1 MKNILVRADS
11 SSKIGIGHIMRDLV
25 LVKQYSKANIIFA
38 CQDLEGNINSK
49 IVEAGYKIK
58 ILKSNSLKEL
68 DNLLKNL
75 KIDFLIIDHYEIN
88 YDFEKQLKIQNPKLK
103 MLSFD
108 DTYEKHYCDILLN
121 HNIYADEKKYK
132 NKVPE
137 NCKLKCGIKYT
148 LIRDEFISEKKR
160 QSKIQNSKFK
170 ILIAFGGSD
179 FDNLSL
185 KVLKVLK
192 EKKDIKIYV
201 LTTKANKNIDILK
214 DFIKKYPNVKLIIDS
229 NSVAKLIN
237 KIDLAIVSPSTI
249 LHEIIFLNKRFI
261 AIQTASNQKY
271 MLKYL
276 KKSKYDYL
284 KKFSKKRFLEIF
296 EGKR

>member
-49 IVEAGYKIK
+49 IVEAGYKIE

>member
-49 IVEAGYKIK
+49 IVEAGYKIE

-75 KIDFLIIDHYEIN
+75 KIDFLIIDHYEIS
-88 YDFEKQLKIQNPKLK
+88 YDFEKQLKILNPKLK